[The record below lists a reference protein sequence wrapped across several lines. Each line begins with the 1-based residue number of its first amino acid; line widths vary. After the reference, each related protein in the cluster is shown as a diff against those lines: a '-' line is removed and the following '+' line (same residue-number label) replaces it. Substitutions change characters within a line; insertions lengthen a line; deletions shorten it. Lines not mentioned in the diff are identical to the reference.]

1 MYICV
6 WCGLCGKWSVCVY
19 VCVRCGVCIVW
30 CVCAAWC
37 VWGACMYV
45 YDFTM
50 FAFAFTLNFI
60 ISFMG
65 EIIFRVTVAPRP
77 EYVTWEHGVDE
88 RL

>member
-1 MYICV
+1 M
-6 WCGLCGKWSVCVY
+6 
-19 VCVRCGVCIVW
+19 VW
-30 CVCAAWC
+30 CVYSVVYMCSMVC
-37 VWGACMYV
+37 GGACMYV

>member
-1 MYICV
+1 
-6 WCGLCGKWSVCVY
+6 
-19 VCVRCGVCIVW
+19 
-30 CVCAAWC
+30 
-37 VWGACMYV
+37 MYV